1 MTNSPT
7 VRAGFIYLFALAL
20 GACATQDQTELREW
34 MSEQAKSM
42 RGGVP
47 PLPEIKPL
55 EAVSYEGSNL
65 VVPFSPQKIVTAEP
79 VSKSIVGDIGR
90 VRQPLE
96 NFPLEELTVQVII
109 VTGKRPYALVQ
120 PKPPNKPMHVN
131 VGDYMGQNFG
141 KVVSIDCE
149 SVKVLETIKDNNGVW
164 TEREIVK
171 VLPKQGETKCTNLG
185 SN

>member
-1 MTNSPT
+1 MKHWKM
-7 VRAGFIYLFALAL
+7 VRAGILCGLALAL

-34 MSEQAKSM
+34 MSEQAKGM

-55 EAVSYEGSNL
+55 DAVAYEGKDL
-65 VVPFSPQKIVTAEP
+65 VVPFSSQKIVTAEP
-79 VSKSIVGDIGR
+79 AAKAIVGEIGR

-96 NFPLEELTVQVII
+96 NFPLEDLTVQGII

-120 PKPPNKPMHVN
+120 PKPPNKPMHVG
-131 VGDYMGQNFG
+131 VGDYLGQNFG

-171 VLPKQGETKCTNLG
+171 VLPKQGEAKCTNLG